1 MERLSGLCD
10 TRSPMD
16 TISRIEPAS
25 VHPGRVS
32 IHRQFFHSRSFQQI
46 VQCLIALFIFSI
58 GGLAQVGGRG
68 GTIAN
73 AALEDRRIIAAVDS
87 SIHESE
93 IDTTKLGCKVI
104 ALGPDGFFLITGLV
118 YNKFFDSRAF
128 AKTVFRQSKE
138 IGGESVAQK
147 WGSVI
152 TNELNAEMATYPH
165 DVDKIWLS
173 TAAVFGF
180 VDGVGRLSMFETQL
194 KLDKSAKIPVTFGVV
209 EFHKG
214 DMLNIGQTPFLDAAA
229 EFFANV
235 TPRAR
240 ALNEA
245 FTKKTVGLSLEE
257 HTARWQAAGVEAA
270 VLWNPTS
277 KDLKLPVDALI
288 LSPQGIRWLDRKQQ
302 CYAQDY
308 KPAPKK
314 HSDGPRQNRVHNSN

>member
-1 MERLSGLCD
+1 M
-10 TRSPMD
+10 T
-16 TISRIEPAS
+16 
-25 VHPGRVS
+25 
-32 IHRQFFHSRSFQQI
+32 IHRQFFHSCLFQQI
-46 VQCLIALFIFSI
+46 AQCLIAPFIFCI
-58 GGLAQVGGRG
+58 AGLAQIGISG
-68 GTIAN
+68 GTMAN

-93 IDTTKLGCKVI
+93 IGTTKLGCKVI
-104 ALGPDGFFLITGLV
+104 ALGSDGFFLITGLV
-118 YNKFFDSRAF
+118 YNKFFDSRAS

-147 WGSVI
+147 WGRVMVK
-152 TNELNAEMATYPH
+152 ELNAEMATYPH
-165 DVDKIWLS
+165 DVDNIWLP

-214 DMLNIGQTPFLDAAA
+214 DMLNIGQTPFLEAAA

-235 TPRAR
+235 APRAR

-245 FTKKTVGLSLEE
+245 FAKKNVGLSVDEYM
-257 HTARWQAAGVEAA
+257 ARYQAAGVEAA

-308 KPAPKK
+308 KSVPKNSSGAHQNPA
-314 HSDGPRQNRVHNSN
+314 NSN